1 MGRHL
6 SILRRHRRAQL
17 VCTFALT
24 VMLVPVISAAQG
36 PRLKLPDFSALADKA
51 TEEVDISLDT
61 GLLGLAAR
69 FMDDDDGEQKA
80 VKDLLANLKGI
91 YVRSFEFDSAG
102 QYNRADLDAIRRQ
115 FSDPGWH
122 RQVGVRSRREGTN
135 VDIYVWM
142 DGKKPG
148 GIAVLAAEPRQ
159 LTIVNLIGAIDLDAL
174 RRLDGELGMPKL
186 DLERKK
192 EEEQ

>member
-1 MGRHL
+1 
-6 SILRRHRRAQL
+6 
-17 VCTFALT
+17 
-24 VMLVPVISAAQG
+24 MLVPVISAAQG

-80 VKDLLANLKGI
+80 VKDLLSNLKGI